1 MGLMKSIDYVIKE
14 NSVCG
19 IKERPIVNL
28 CIGHSTKDK
37 KGGPPLITPNCIS
50 EREIDAEADRLI
62 HAVNDA
68 RKRAKKA
75 FRRAW
80 GKG

>member
-19 IKERPIVNL
+19 IKERPTVNL
-28 CIGHSTKDK
+28 CIGHWTKNE
-37 KGGPPLITPNCIS
+37 KGHILITPNCIS

-62 HAVNDA
+62 YAVNDA
-68 RKRAKKA
+68 RKRAKQA
-75 FRRAW
+75 FRRVW
-80 GKG
+80 G